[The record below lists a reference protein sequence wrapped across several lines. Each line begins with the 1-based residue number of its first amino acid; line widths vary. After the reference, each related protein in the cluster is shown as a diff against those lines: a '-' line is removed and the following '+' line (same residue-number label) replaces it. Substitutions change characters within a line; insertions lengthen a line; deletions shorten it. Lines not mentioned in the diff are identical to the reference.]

1 LPGCLPFELWH
12 LLAGALEVTP
22 HFTTIKLIAIT
33 PPLHLVST
41 LGLKS
46 PIKHAVASEGLSVDS
61 QIKPSQAKPFGH
73 IHKASHPPRNL
84 LAAADNIR
92 SASGSPIR
100 SLRFLRGLHPPR
112 TETCNYF
119 RSASGAFLFSSPPLS
134 LSRFSSSTCLKSFSV
149 LISSLA
155 DASFY
160 CSAHWR
166 ALNGSSSQS
175 LISVGP
181 CLLHYGVAR
190 GKGIGIEV

>member
-1 LPGCLPFELWH
+1 MPVISELIGKAAVPGCLPFELWH

-41 LGLKS
+41 VGLKS

-119 RSASGAFLFSSPPLS
+119 RSTSGAFLFSSPHF
-134 LSRFSSSTCLKSFSV
+134 LSRGFHPPCLKSFSV
-149 LISSLA
+149 LMSSLA

-166 ALNGSSSQS
+166 ALGSRE
-175 LISVGP
+175 GNN
-181 CLLHYGVAR
+181 
-190 GKGIGIEV
+190 

>member
-1 LPGCLPFELWH
+1 MQLQAKGFQ
-12 LLAGALEVTP
+12 
-22 HFTTIKLIAIT
+22 
-33 PPLHLVST
+33 ST
-41 LGLKS
+41 VKS
-46 PIKHAVASEGLSVDS
+46 
-61 QIKPSQAKPFGH
+61 SQAIRTYIKRSIMNPLFP
-73 IHKASHPPRNL
+73 HPPRNL

-166 ALNGSSSQS
+166 ALGSRE
-175 LISVGP
+175 GNN
-181 CLLHYGVAR
+181 
-190 GKGIGIEV
+190 